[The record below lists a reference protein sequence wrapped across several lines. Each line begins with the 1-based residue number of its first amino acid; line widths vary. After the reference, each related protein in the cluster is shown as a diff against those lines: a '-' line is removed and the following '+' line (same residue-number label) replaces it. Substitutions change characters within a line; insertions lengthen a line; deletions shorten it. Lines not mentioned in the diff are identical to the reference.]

1 VTRFVTAA
9 DAPGGAGGRSGAA
22 PTSRLGRFVDR
33 GAITAAY
40 VGIGMA
46 VTTAISFL
54 LVIPIEPVYWAASV
68 PAGLLI
74 GYYANARSA
83 RGRGH
88 WGHLAANAVFAGL
101 ATGLTLAILLLGV
114 KALFFAADDGY
125 RDPGLGGPISCVPGA
140 DCVYQRYVQDQAT
153 ALRAAGVTDAAT
165 FSTFY
170 WSQQWSTAGLL
181 VSLTTAFGLAGGVIY
196 GLTRPRARPPS
207 GRESRPPGAI

>member
-1 VTRFVTAA
+1 VTRFVSAEA
-9 DAPGGAGGRSGAA
+9 VGGRPSASK
-22 PTSRLGRFVDR
+22 PSLLGRVVDR

-46 VTTAISFL
+46 VTIAISFL
-54 LVIPIEPVYWAASV
+54 LVIPIEPVYWALSV

-88 WGHLAANAVFAGL
+88 WLRVASNAIFSGL
-101 ATGLTLAILLLGV
+101 ATGLTLAVLLIGV
-114 KALFFAADDGY
+114 KGLFFVADDGY
-125 RDPGLGGPISCVPGA
+125 RDPGLGGRISCTRGA
-140 DCVYQRYVQDQAT
+140 DCVYQRYVEGQSA
-153 ALRAAGVTDAAT
+153 ALRASGVTDAAS

-181 VSLTTAFGLAGGVIY
+181 VVLTTGFGLAGGVIY
-196 GLTRPRARPPS
+196 GVTRPKLRDRAPQTD
-207 GRESRPPGAI
+207 